1 MSEHTDHTP
10 ISPEQIA
17 GKEFVVTLRGY
28 DKTEVDGFLREV
40 AADYRSA
47 MEGGAAAAADAVD
60 DAALELQV
68 VVEAAQHAADD
79 LMRRAEAEAA
89 QLRSQAEVHAER
101 LRATALAHAE
111 QLRAAAAADAGRA
124 VAGAR
129 EKLHHLASCERVA
142 RARLSS
148 LRQVLDEALASPVLN
163 AAVLDLTAIER
174 RLEQGESLGAD
185 AEVID
190 LREAALERAHD

>member
-1 MSEHTDHTP
+1 MNEHTEGHRP
-10 ISPEQIA
+10 ISPDQVA

-40 AADYRSA
+40 ADDYRTA
-47 MEGGAAAAADAVD
+47 LDAGNANADAVLEVQVLRQAAADA
-60 DAALELQV
+60 
-68 VVEAAQHAADD
+68 ADE
-79 LMRRAEAEAA
+79 LMRQAEAQAA
-89 QLRSQAEVHAER
+89 ELRAQAEAQADL
-101 LRATALAHAE
+101 LRTSALAHAE

-129 EKLHHLASCERVA
+129 EKLQHLASCERVA
-142 RARLSS
+142 RTRLSS
-148 LRQVLDEALASPVLN
+148 LRKVLDEALASPVLEG
-163 AAVLDLTAIER
+163 AVLDLVALER
-174 RLEQGESLGAD
+174 RIEEGGTAEGD